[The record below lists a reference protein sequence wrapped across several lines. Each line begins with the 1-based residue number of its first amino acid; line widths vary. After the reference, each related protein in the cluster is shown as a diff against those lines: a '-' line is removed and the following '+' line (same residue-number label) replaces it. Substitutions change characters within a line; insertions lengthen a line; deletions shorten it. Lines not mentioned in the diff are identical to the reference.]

1 VFAGVVTLREIDEH
15 YTLEDI
21 QIANEIQES
30 RETAERAEAE
40 KLSRHRG

>member
-21 QIANEIQES
+21 QIANEIQDS
-30 RETAERAEAE
+30 RDNAERAEAE
-40 KLSRHRG
+40 KLARHKG